1 MDPTG
6 QRTVLV
12 IEDEDTLRRALSY
25 NLGRDGFKVLVA
37 SDGAEGRDLA
47 LTSTPDLVI
56 LDLML
61 PKMDGLDVCRAIR
74 REATTPILML
84 TAKVEEVDRIV
95 GLEVG
100 ADDYMT
106 KPFSMRELLA
116 RVGALLRRVEM
127 DRRAS
132 GQEQAHE
139 VLTAHNLELDPAA
152 RRFVIGGTETPL
164 RPKEFDLLAFLLKNQ
179 DIVFSRDALL
189 ERIWGY
195 EYSGDT
201 RTVDVHVRW
210 LREKIEEDP
219 SRPKHLVTIR
229 GVGYKFEA

>member
-47 LTSTPDLVI
+47 LTLTPDLVI

-61 PKMDGLDVCRAIR
+61 PKLDGLDVCRAIR

>member
-1 MDPTG
+1 VEPTG

-37 SDGAEGRDLA
+37 GDGAEGRDLA
-47 LTSTPDLVI
+47 LTSSPDLVI

-61 PKMDGLDVCRAIR
+61 PKVDGLDVCRAIR

-100 ADDYMT
+100 ADDYLT

-116 RVGALLRRVEM
+116 RVRALLRRVEM
-127 DRRAS
+127 DRRA
-132 GQEQAHE
+132 GGEGQAHE

-152 RRFVIGGTETPL
+152 RRFSIGGAETAL

-179 DIVFSRDALL
+179 GIVFSRDALL

-210 LREKIEEDP
+210 LREKIEEHP

-229 GVGYKFEA
+229 GIGYKFEA